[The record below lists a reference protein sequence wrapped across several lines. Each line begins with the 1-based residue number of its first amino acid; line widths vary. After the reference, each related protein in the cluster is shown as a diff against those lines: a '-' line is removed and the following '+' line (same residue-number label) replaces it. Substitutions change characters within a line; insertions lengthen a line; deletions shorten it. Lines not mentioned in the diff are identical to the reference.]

1 MDREEQ
7 DILRELNKKVFDLNE
22 QNECITRQRD
32 SIIDQSLIL
41 RKERDSMIEKNHE
54 LQERLR
60 ILQEEL
66 DRYKPFENLGDEIN
80 REINKYGNV
89 LFNN

>member
-22 QNECITRQRD
+22 QNECIKRQRD
-32 SIIDQSLIL
+32 SIIDQTLIL

-66 DRYKPFENLGDEIN
+66 DRYKPIENLGDEIN
-80 REINKYGNV
+80 REINKYGNI

>member
-7 DILRELNKKVFDLNE
+7 DILRELNKKVFDLKE

-32 SIIDQSLIL
+32 SIIDQTLIL

-66 DRYKPFENLGDEIN
+66 DRYKPIENLGDEIN
-80 REINKYGNV
+80 REINKYGNI

>member
-1 MDREEQ
+1 MESEGQ
-7 DILRELNKKVFDLNE
+7 DILRELNKKIFDLNE
-22 QNECITRQRD
+22 RNECITRQRD
-32 SIIDQSLIL
+32 SVIDQSLIL
-41 RKERDSMIEKNHE
+41 RKERDSMIEKNSE
-54 LQERLR
+54 MQERLR

-66 DRYKPFENLGDEIN
+66 DKYKPVEHLGDEIN